1 MHRNNLSARGLRT
14 WFLAVAG
21 VAVLAE
27 PVAAIEFGPR
37 VGLTID
43 PDQIHGGM
51 QFRVADLTPRVW
63 FVPNFEVGIG
73 DDLLTVAG
81 NMDFFYVFGR
91 TMQTWRPYLGG
102 GPAVFFYNFDNDD
115 DDTETEVGLN
125 LVGGFRTRLSNS
137 AFFGEMRLG
146 LIDAPDIRF
155 TVGWMFR

>member
-1 MHRNNLSARGLRT
+1 MHRNNRITRGLRAGI
-14 WFLAVAG
+14 LVA
-21 VAVLAE
+21 ATIIAFAQ

-43 PDQIHGGM
+43 PDQVHGGM

-63 FVPNFEVGIG
+63 FVPNFEIGAG
-73 DDLLTVAG
+73 DDIITVAG

-91 TMQTWRPYLGG
+91 TMQRWRPYLGG
-102 GPAVFFYNFDNDD
+102 GPGVFFYDFDEGDG
-115 DDTETEVGLN
+115 ETEVGLN
-125 LVGGFRTRLSNS
+125 LVGGFRTRLSSS